1 MTDPQT
7 GTAYRIH
14 VVSGISI
21 LTDTTT
27 FFIHLLFTYR
37 YHEQASSDKLGL
49 VVIHFG
55 CKMEPDN
62 VTPAT
67 SWLAAVT
74 KVS

>member
-1 MTDPQT
+1 MSFL
-7 GTAYRIH
+7 AYQ
-14 VVSGISI
+14 VSI

-27 FFIHLLFTYR
+27 LFIDLLFTYQ
-37 YHEQASSDKLGL
+37 EQASSDKLGL

-62 VTPAT
+62 VSPAT